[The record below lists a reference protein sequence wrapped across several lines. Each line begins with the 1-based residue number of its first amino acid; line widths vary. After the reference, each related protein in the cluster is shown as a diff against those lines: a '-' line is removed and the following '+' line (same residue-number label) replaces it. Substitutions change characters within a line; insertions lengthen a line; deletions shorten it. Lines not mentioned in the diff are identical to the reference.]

1 MVKKH
6 HAWKVMDPNVF
17 LYGEDI
23 YGVHSIEYEPVA
35 ENETFYAFALR
46 FRDGTFSSFQTMV
59 DYAQERDIPVVPI
72 LFEGSFRSVGEIQN
86 FVSKAHTELSVLGG
100 EREGI
105 VIRLA
110 RAFPAE
116 EFKYNV
122 CKSVRVGHVQ
132 SDEHWSKNWKPCRI
146 VHK

>member
-1 MVKKH
+1 
-6 HAWKVMDPNVF
+6 
-17 LYGEDI
+17 
-23 YGVHSIEYEPVA
+23 
-35 ENETFYAFALR
+35 
-46 FRDGTFSSFQTMV
+46 MV

-72 LFEGSFRSVGEIQN
+72 LFEGLFRSVGEIQSL
-86 FVSKAHTELSVLGG
+86 VSKAHTEPSVLGG

-116 EFKYNV
+116 EFRYNV

-132 SDEHWSKNWKPCRI
+132 SDEHWSKNWKPCRV